1 MAPLRKCT
9 FTVTHMV
16 TKRLHFSM
24 HVVAKVS
31 DGLLKNVIGCTSGKW
46 DSSVVFH
53 AVLIVGSLPHVSMI
67 KARSS
72 ARSCIA
78 NTMHRQQPR
87 RSSEQATPMM
97 SFGELL
103 SQLDLTGNE
112 PLNPLEELMQMPVLF
127 GGPVEQGR
135 GFVLHTSDYFTED
148 SSLPVSANIAL
159 TATVDILRAMAKGE
173 GPQRAVL
180 ALGYAGWAPGQLE
193 SEIQRN
199 GWLTCQADEEL
210 VFGLDFDA
218 RYLAALRKLKI
229 DPAMLS
235 SDAGHA

>member
-1 MAPLRKCT
+1 
-9 FTVTHMV
+9 
-16 TKRLHFSM
+16 
-24 HVVAKVS
+24 
-31 DGLLKNVIGCTSGKW
+31 
-46 DSSVVFH
+46 
-53 AVLIVGSLPHVSMI
+53 
-67 KARSS
+67 
-72 ARSCIA
+72 
-78 NTMHRQQPR
+78 
-87 RSSEQATPMM
+87 MM

>member
-1 MAPLRKCT
+1 MPG
-9 FTVTHMV
+9 MSDQ
-16 TKRLHFSM
+16 HFDRS
-24 HVVAKVS
+24 
-31 DGLLKNVIGCTSGKW
+31 VIYMCA
-46 DSSVVFH
+46 H
-53 AVLIVGSLPHVSMI
+53 
-67 KARSS
+67 
-72 ARSCIA
+72 
-78 NTMHRQQPR
+78 
-87 RSSEQATPMM
+87 SEQGAMGIIINKATPMM